1 MKLFGGGGSGP
12 TQEELARQ
20 QKSIESIQAGGL
32 PLNAI
37 DRLKEQASRQ
47 GTPQHLF
54 TSDLSVNEFA
64 LTLECGYVPL
74 GQVMGSSVYNMGWQ
88 FMPGGGGMMGGNSG
102 WGWYQSGELDALTQA
117 HIAARHLAMS
127 RMLQEAKLLNAD
139 GVVGVRLE
147 RRDNDIEGGMIE
159 FIAVGTAVRKKG
171 APPLAPGQLP
181 FTSSLSGQ
189 HMWMLEN
196 EGMDPVGFAFGT
208 SIYFQ
213 VPDWRGQN
221 VLWSWSN
228 NEMTSLTQGFY
239 TAREIAMD
247 RLFCD
252 AIAVN
257 ASGVIDVSIENH
269 YRRYTDDHNNLIGI
283 IVTFT
288 AYGTAVARRDFK
300 SEVDHV
306 PLQISL
312 SDD

>member
-1 MKLFGGGGSGP
+1 MKLFGGGGNNP
-12 TQEELARQ
+12 TPEELARQ
-20 QKSIESIQAGGL
+20 QASIQSIQAGGL

-37 DRLKEQASRQ
+37 DRLKEQASKQ
-47 GTPQHLF
+47 GTPQHFF
-54 TSDLSVNEFA
+54 TSDLSVNEFM
-64 LTLECGYVPL
+64 LTLECGYQPL

-88 FMPGGGGMMGGNSG
+88 FMPAGGFNIGLN
-102 WGWYQSGELDALTQA
+102 YYASGELDALTQA
-117 HIAARHLAMS
+117 HIAARHLAMN

-147 RRDNDIEGGMIE
+147 RRENDIEPGMIE
-159 FIAVGTAVRKKG
+159 FIAVGTAVRKQG
-171 APPLAPGQLP
+171 APPLAPGAWP

-189 HMWMLEN
+189 HMWMIEK
-196 EGMDPVGFAFGT
+196 EGLDPVGFAFGT

-221 VLWSWSN
+221 ILWSWSN

-247 RLFCD
+247 RLYRD
-252 AIAVN
+252 ALNVQAD
-257 ASGVIDVSIENH
+257 GVIDVSIENY

-283 IVTFT
+283 IITFT
-288 AYGTAVARRDFK
+288 AYGTAIARRDFK

-306 PLQISL
+306 KPVLSL
-312 SDD
+312 AD